1 MRVSIVG
8 YDFFAKNLA
17 FELQRFDR
25 QNKYIYINKKGFINK
40 VKGVISILLSKKIF
54 IIGGEFY
61 KSKIMDISL
70 FFNKEIYIEWA
81 GSDVLKAK
89 KFFENG
95 MINENYIKKPI
106 HFSVSK
112 WIQSEL
118 QEIGIENKVCKASL
132 CDVVR
137 NDKEKFVF
145 SMNNKNIMAFTYLG
159 KNRENFYGLDQVIKL
174 AKKFPNV
181 KFRVCGTDG
190 ENLIHLNNI
199 EYLGWINNVSEELD
213 NCNIFLRLI
222 EHDGLSNTVLE
233 ALSKGKFVI
242 YSYPFKY
249 CETYKNEMDLFNI
262 FQKLINLTHKGI
274 YNIEA
279 IDYIIK
285 NYSKEVLLKNLL
297 KELYKNK

>member
-54 IIGGEFY
+54 IIGGEIY

-89 KFFENG
+89 KFFEKG
-95 MINENYIKKPI
+95 MINKNYIYKPV
-106 HFSVSK
+106 HFSESK
-112 WIQSEL
+112 WIQCEL
-118 QEIGIENKVCKASL
+118 REIGIETKLCKASL
-132 CDVVR
+132 C
-137 NDKEKFVF
+137 NIEK
-145 SMNNKNIMAFTYLG
+145 NNKDNIEFLTNNKSIIAFTYLG
-159 KNRENFYGLDQVIKL
+159 KNRENFYGLDNIIKL
-174 AKKFPNV
+174 AEKFPNV

-190 ENLIHLNNI
+190 ENLVHLNNI
-199 EYLGWINNVSEELD
+199 EYLGWINNVNEELD

-242 YSYPFKY
+242 YSYPFDY
-249 CETYKNEMDLFNI
+249 CETYKNDNELFAV
-262 FQKLINLTHKGI
+262 FQKLINLTKKR
-274 YNIEA
+274 NNNKEA
-279 IDYIIK
+279 INFVVK
-285 NYSKEVLLKNLL
+285 NYSKEILLKNLI
-297 KELYKNK
+297 KELYKN